1 MSSSLQTTLHFIQDT
16 PTPHNN
22 VLLKALQANPG
33 VDLKIWYAMLQHP
46 QYSFPATL
54 ANEAG
59 VPIVYGYRR
68 PGWNLVGTALRN
80 ARDKYFIVGWM
91 NPTTRL
97 LVVLFWLL
105 RRPYNMW
112 FDRPNDKDSSPLKTL
127 LRNVFYWLLR
137 TSRANVYV
145 VGAGTREYFARRGF
159 PEARLTNLPILVA
172 VDKAPDEYRGRR
184 AEIRA
189 RYNARDAD
197 LFVVTG
203 SRLIREKGFDLLIDA
218 LACLDNVTRSRV
230 RVLIVGKGEEKP
242 DLLHRALDENV
253 ADAVFFEDWMGHDD
267 FMAHLGAADLAVH
280 PARYDAYGGITLS
293 AMVAGVPVVG
303 SDQAGSARER
313 IEHGVN
319 GWLYRAEDV
328 TELAQWLA
336 TAVAHRDALKAMGVS
351 ARRTAERYSPAA
363 GATTLLQSL
372 A

>member
-1 MSSSLQTTLHFIQDT
+1 MTDSLRTTLHFIQDT

-22 VLLKALQANPG
+22 VLLKALQADPC

-46 QYSFPATL
+46 QYSFPAALGHETGIP
-54 ANEAG
+54 N
-59 VPIVYGYRR
+59 VYGHRR
-68 PGWNLVGTALRN
+68 PGWKLIGTALCN

-112 FDRPNDKDSSPLKTL
+112 FDRPNDAGSTPVRTL
-127 LRNVFYWLLR
+127 LRKLFYFLLK
-137 TSRANVYV
+137 TSRANIYV
-145 VGAGTREYFARRGF
+145 VGGATLEYFKRRGF

-172 VDKAPDEYRGRR
+172 VDKATDEYRSRR
-184 AEIRA
+184 AEIRM
-189 RYNARDAD
+189 RYNARGTD

-203 SRLIREKGFDLLIDA
+203 SRLIPEKGFDLLIDA
-218 LACLDNVTRSRV
+218 LACLDDKSRGRV
-230 RVLIVGKGEEKP
+230 KVLIVGKGEEKP
-242 DLLHRALDENV
+242 SLARRALEKNL

-267 FMAHLGAADLAVH
+267 FMAHLGAADVAVH

-303 SDQAGSARER
+303 SDQAGSARDR

-319 GWLYRAEDV
+319 GWLYQAENV
-328 TELAQWLA
+328 QELAQWLA
-336 TAVAHRDALKAMGVS
+336 TAVADRNALRAMGVS
-351 ARRTAERYSPAA
+351 ARLTAERYTPAA
-363 GATTLLQSL
+363 GATTLLKSL